1 MQPAQAIGQYQVFAD
16 MGQKSLNDPESAN
29 NQNEDSDRQANQIS
43 DFVDEEDDDA
53 ENKRGIIENLHNIV
67 DDSSISAELGK

>member
-1 MQPAQAIGQYQVFAD
+1 
-16 MGQKSLNDPESAN
+16 MGQKSLNDRDSAN
-29 NQNEDSDRQANQIS
+29 NQNEDSDRHANQIS

>member
-1 MQPAQAIGQYQVFAD
+1 
-16 MGQKSLNDPESAN
+16 MGQKSLNDRDSAN
-29 NQNEDSDRQANQIS
+29 NQNEDSDRHANKIS